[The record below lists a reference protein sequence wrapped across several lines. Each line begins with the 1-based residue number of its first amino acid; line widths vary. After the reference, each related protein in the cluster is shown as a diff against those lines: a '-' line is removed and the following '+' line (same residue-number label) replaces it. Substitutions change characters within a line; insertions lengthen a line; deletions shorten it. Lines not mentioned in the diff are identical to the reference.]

1 MASWIGIL
9 VENIGSCFRPRD
21 PEREAEERQR
31 LWELG
36 EPERRRR
43 QKEDAEAQRLKQE
56 AERQAAEVER
66 QRLWELGESERRRQ
80 RQEAEA
86 ARQRQEVERQRQ
98 ESERQRLWDLGEPE
112 RRRQRQEAEA
122 ARLRQ
127 EAERQRQETE
137 RRRQEVERQRLRAL
151 EEERLAREA
160 ALEEERLAREAALL
174 QARIIKVQLDSLRL
188 QRDFYCP
195 LCRGTVPSTPDFQ
208 DHMLR
213 AHNIES
219 KLVRCFGKFRCVGRE
234 GKCRNYWESAWVW
247 GLKNVSPLFPTQV
260 YTQQCQKCSKPTFA
274 FEIDEL
280 KCSNCGKY
288 VSDCKCPR
296 KRKDTE
302 ENDRPHK
309 EDLCQRCQFLG
320 SPCSQ
325 KLRERK
331 R

>member
-1 MASWIGIL
+1 MARWIGIL
-9 VENIGSCFRPRD
+9 VVAGIIGWIIFWLG
-21 PEREAEERQR
+21 ERRRQSQEAEARR
-31 LWELG
+31 LKQ
-36 EPERRRR
+36 EPERRA
-43 QKEDAEAQRLKQE
+43 AEA
-56 AERQAAEVER
+56 
-66 QRLWELGESERRRQ
+66 
-80 RQEAEA
+80 
-86 ARQRQEVERQRQ
+86 
-98 ESERQRLWDLGEPE
+98 ERQRLWDLGEPE

-127 EAERQRQETE
+127 EAERQGQEAE
-137 RRRQEVERQRLRAL
+137 RERLR
-151 EEERLAREA
+151 

-288 VSDCKCPR
+288 VSDCECPR

-302 ENDRPHK
+302 EDDRPHK